1 MLNRGGPHSF
11 QHQAKQNRPGRDRPA
26 PLWYQARGKTSF
38 TGSFKLARD
47 ALGHRVTQFL
57 PAAFPRWSALR
68 PCCLRGAAKPGL
80 AGKGGSGEHSSACR
94 LSEGRRQLQ
103 PQPSLARQTRGR
115 GETASRV
122 QIPSTLLWQLPQQDP
137 VAVQEKELLERSK
150 ISPPLC
156 VCACESVC
164 CGLGWEGSLVPRPP
178 GLALGVGEGEDAAY
192 AGLASVLEWWVPA
205 DWATPGMPR

>member
-80 AGKGGSGEHSSACR
+80 AGKGGERGAFLRVQALGRQAPAPASAVLGPPNPGARGDSEQSSNPFDA
-94 LSEGRRQLQ
+94 
-103 PQPSLARQTRGR
+103 SLAAAPARSGR
-115 GETASRV
+115 SPRERTLGEK
-122 QIPSTLLWQLPQQDP
+122 QDFSSP
-137 VAVQEKELLERSK
+137 V
-150 ISPPLC
+150 C
-156 VCACESVC
+156 VC
-164 CGLGWEGSLVPRPP
+164 L
-178 GLALGVGEGEDAAY
+178 
-192 AGLASVLEWWVPA
+192 
-205 DWATPGMPR
+205 